1 MWAFLGAVYADQFNY
16 TDNKEQSDEK
26 VLYVFDCSNY

>member
-1 MWAFLGAVYADQFNY
+1 MQAFLGAVCADQFNY

-26 VLYVFDCSNY
+26 ILCFFDCSNN